1 MEPLNRP
8 AVIVAD
14 MLVDFVTGALA
25 NPPSQECIE
34 PIARLLS
41 AARER
46 GWPIC
51 YANDAH
57 LPGDMEETLWGLHAL
72 AGTPGAQVIPEL
84 APQPGDFAFPKR
96 WYSGFHETG
105 LDMYL
110 KQSGVDTVILTG
122 QHAHICVQHTAGDA
136 FIGGFRVVL
145 AEDGISAF
153 TPEDKAAGIA
163 YMQTMYGA
171 TVGTVD
177 EILATA
183 VATAV

>member
-25 NPPSQECIE
+25 NPPSQACIE
-34 PIARLLS
+34 PIARLL
-41 AARER
+41 AGARER
-46 GWPIC
+46 GWPVC

-57 LPGDMEETLWGLHAL
+57 LPGDMEEALWGPHAV

-84 APQPGDFAFPKR
+84 APQQGDFQFPKR

-105 LDMYL
+105 LEMYL
-110 KQSGVDTVILTG
+110 KQCNVDTVILTG

-145 AEDGISAF
+145 ADDGISAF
-153 TPEDKAAGIA
+153 TPEDKAAGIS
-163 YMQTMYGA
+163 YMETMYGA
-171 TVGTVD
+171 MVATVD
-177 EILATA
+177 EILHASA
-183 VATAV
+183 VAAV

>member
-110 KQSGVDTVILTG
+110 KQSGIDTVILTG
-122 QHAHICVQHTAGDA
+122 QHAQFVLVELEADGARALVGKLGDA
-136 FIGGFRVVL
+136 LDGGRDVF
-145 AEDGISAF
+145 
-153 TPEDKAAGIA
+153 AAHRDRAPGSPRSGRSSRA
-163 YMQTMYGA
+163 LGPRPPT
-171 TVGTVD
+171 
-177 EILATA
+177 
-183 VATAV
+183 